1 MKLLFLDIDGVLNDH
16 TRMASGYCTIHTDKG
31 DLLNQI
37 LDAHS
42 DVQIVISSAW
52 RYLVTGSHMTVKG
65 FENMLLTYG
74 LKVFNRV
81 HGVTRV
87 DLNWDE
93 CRSRQILDYVQSTF
107 FGSALP
113 VFVVLDDLHMGI
125 PELVQTSG
133 SVGLT
138 QEHVDE
144 VIRRFHEV
152 QP

>member
-37 LDAHS
+37 LDAHP

-52 RYLVTGSHMTVKG
+52 RYLVTGGHMTVKG

-81 HGVTRV
+81 HGVTRA
-87 DLNWDE
+87 
-93 CRSRQILDYVQSTF
+93 
-107 FGSALP
+107 G
-113 VFVVLDDLHMGI
+113 
-125 PELVQTSG
+125 
-133 SVGLT
+133 
-138 QEHVDE
+138 
-144 VIRRFHEV
+144 
-152 QP
+152 